1 MAEAVPFRPY
11 MLSGNGTVRPV
22 QEVPSGCSAA
32 AGFVR
37 ETARRSL
44 VGNMGKQPNREEAP
58 VHEPRACIP
67 SITSTKDVS
76 IIVIALTGNHYLVP
90 GDVQHAVPHRRPGE
104 VQGVPEE
111 TTGVLWREGSGVK
124 TQSDHGGS
132 APIPPGF
139 IALLL
144 KARWQ
149 GAEPAPLLL
158 PTLDGRSGR
167 FPPLPYPPSR
177 PGNCSM

>member
-11 MLSGNGTVRPV
+11 MLSGNGTVHPV

-76 IIVIALTGNHYLVP
+76 IIVIALTGLSTSSSFAVSFRDLVSFK
-90 GDVQHAVPHRRPGE
+90 VELSSRPYSSLSPSPWFRVGR
-104 VQGVPEE
+104 PIS
-111 TTGVLWREGSGVK
+111 SG
-124 TQSDHGGS
+124 
-132 APIPPGF
+132 A
-139 IALLL
+139 
-144 KARWQ
+144 
-149 GAEPAPLLL
+149 
-158 PTLDGRSGR
+158 DGRRDLCGV
-167 FPPLPYPPSR
+167 Y
-177 PGNCSM
+177 